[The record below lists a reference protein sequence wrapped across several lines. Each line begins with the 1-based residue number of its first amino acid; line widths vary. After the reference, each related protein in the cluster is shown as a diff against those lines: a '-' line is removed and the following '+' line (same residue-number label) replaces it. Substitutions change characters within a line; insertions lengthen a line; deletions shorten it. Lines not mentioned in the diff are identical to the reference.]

1 MCILHILNSFIHLH
15 SLVSSCYSYI
25 SVMQY
30 RQSKLTV
37 GIFFA
42 MQYLVINTTVKGYI
56 KNGLGNSVYTF
67 GVNNTPNL
75 CVLVLFLSL
84 RNFIISICYCCIFK
98 LGTVFFNSNF
108 NFVTIL
114 FLWMLMYSRCHQ
126 LWCWDIQFSW
136 KIWKKEKYFFICCH
150 ILMKRK
156 FDMVDHDRMWAYF
169 VLTRILNIRLLIVHF
184 GHNIFWQWNNDFLSN
199 EEKKFL
205 AKYFLLPPGHD
216 FPAV

>member
-98 LGTVFFNSNF
+98 LGTVFSIQILILLPFYFCGCWCIADVTSFDAEIF
-108 NFVTIL
+108 NFLEKFERRKNIFSFAVIFWWKENLTWSIMIGCELIL
-114 FLWMLMYSRCHQ
+114 FWLGFWILDYWLYTS
-126 LWCWDIQFSW
+126 DI
-136 KIWKKEKYFFICCH
+136 IYFDNGI
-150 ILMKRK
+150 M
-156 FDMVDHDRMWAYF
+156 
-169 VLTRILNIRLLIVHF
+169 T
-184 GHNIFWQWNNDFLSN
+184 S
-199 EEKKFL
+199 
-205 AKYFLLPPGHD
+205 
-216 FPAV
+216 